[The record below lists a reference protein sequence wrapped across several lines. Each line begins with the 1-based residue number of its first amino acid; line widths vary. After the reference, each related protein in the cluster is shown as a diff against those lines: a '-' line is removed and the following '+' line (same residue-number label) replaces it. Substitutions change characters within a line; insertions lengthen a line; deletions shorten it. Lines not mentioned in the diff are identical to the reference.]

1 MTLSFNKL
9 KTAGKTCCRL
19 AESLQK
25 FPKNHSHHDLP
36 LQECSPHNMAEGN
49 KENIERRIRKSSST
63 GEWNETCR
71 AHNIPRR
78 KTHSIQRVG
87 KKEFPAST
95 IWRQTW
101 FDTVK
106 DVFDEIKSRILYC
119 CWSYLAICPELL
131 GPFRCDRLIQSTSN
145 RGDHT
150 SQIRCRS
157 FYDAALI
164 FAGAVK
170 QQPQS

>member
-1 MTLSFNKL
+1 MRPLNKL
-9 KTAGKTCCRL
+9 ETAGKTCCRL

-87 KKEFPAST
+87 KKESK
-95 IWRQTW
+95 RQKERQWGGKPKGKRKIVGYTCTQYTCPYSKIHPGW
-101 FDTVK
+101 SSYN
-106 DVFDEIKSRILYC
+106 IKEFKLSENKIC
-119 CWSYLAICPELL
+119 YLKV
-131 GPFRCDRLIQSTSN
+131 
-145 RGDHT
+145 
-150 SQIRCRS
+150 RS
-157 FYDAALI
+157 FP
-164 FAGAVK
+164 FF
-170 QQPQS
+170 